1 MERMFVKSRP
11 FERQYARFSLN
22 PSLSIREQKE
32 HQLMSE
38 VSSRLLVSL
47 EGGVKRITFNNP
59 ARRNAVD
66 FETMGRFAET
76 IKESF
81 DDETRVVVITGAGDS
96 FCAGADLQ
104 ASLSGGVP
112 RDVETDLREVI
123 NPGVM
128 AMRDLPKP
136 IIARVHGHA
145 AGIGCNYA
153 LAADIIIASD
163 QAFFSQAFIKIGLMP
178 DGGGTYFLPRL
189 IGYNKAFELM
199 ALGDPIPAQQAFEM
213 GMLNRVVSA
222 GELDATVA
230 MVAQRLASAPAIALA
245 KIKAGLMGSLQSDLA
260 SALEF
265 EAAGQGECFRSAD
278 FAEGVAAFLQK
289 RKAVFT
295 GK

>member
-1 MERMFVKSRP
+1 
-11 FERQYARFSLN
+11 
-22 PSLSIREQKE
+22 
-32 HQLMSE
+32 MSE
-38 VSSRLLVSL
+38 VSDRLLVSL

-59 ARRNAVD
+59 ARRNSVD
-66 FETMGRFAET
+66 FETMRRLTET

-81 DDETRVVVITGAGDS
+81 EDETRVIVITGAGDS

-104 ASLSGGVP
+104 AGLSGA
-112 RDVETDLREVI
+112 RDVTTDLREVI

-128 AMRDLPKP
+128 AMRGLPKP

-153 LAADIIIASD
+153 LAADIIVASD

-189 IGYNKAFELM
+189 VGYNKAFELM
-199 ALGDPIPAQQAFEM
+199 ALGDPVPAQQAFEM
-213 GMLNRVVSA
+213 GMLNRVVPA
-222 GELDATVA
+222 GELDATVDA
-230 MVAQRLASAPAIALA
+230 MAERLASAPAIALA
-245 KIKAGLMGSLQSDLA
+245 KIKAGLANGLRSDLA

-278 FAEGVAAFLQK
+278 FKEGVAAFLQK

>member
-1 MERMFVKSRP
+1 MFVKSRP
-11 FERQYARFSLN
+11 IERQYARFSLN
-22 PSLSIREQKE
+22 PSLSIREKEQKE

-47 EGGVKRITFNNP
+47 DGGVKRITFNNP
-59 ARRNAVD
+59 TRRNAVD
-66 FETMGRFAET
+66 FETMRRFAET
-76 IKESF
+76 IKESV
-81 DDETRVVVITGAGDS
+81 DDKTRVIIITGAGDS

-104 ASLSGGVP
+104 SSLSSSIP
-112 RDVETDLREVI
+112 RDVTADLREVV

-128 AMRDLPKP
+128 AMRNLPKP
-136 IIARVHGHA
+136 IIARVDGHA

-163 QAFFSQAFIKIGLMP
+163 RAFFTQAFIKIGLMP

-189 IGYNKAFELM
+189 VGYNKAFELM

-213 GMLNRVVSA
+213 GMLNRVTPA
-222 GELDATVA
+222 AELDATVNA
-230 MVAQRLASAPAIALA
+230 LAERLASAPALALA
-245 KIKAGLMGSLQSDLA
+245 MIKTGLMNSLQSDLA

>member
-1 MERMFVKSRP
+1 
-11 FERQYARFSLN
+11 
-22 PSLSIREQKE
+22 
-32 HQLMSE
+32 MSE
-38 VSSRLLVSL
+38 ASMSEASGKLLVSL
-47 EGGVKRITFNNP
+47 EDGVKRITFNNP

-66 FETMGRFAET
+66 FETMRLFAET

-81 DDETRVVVITGAGDS
+81 EDETRVVVITGAGES

-104 ASLSGGVP
+104 AGLSSAVP
-112 RDVETDLREVI
+112 RNVETDLREVI
-123 NPGVM
+123 NPGVI
-128 AMRDLPKP
+128 AMRALPKP

-153 LAADIIIASD
+153 LGADIIIASD

-189 IGYNKAFELM
+189 VGYNKAFELM
-199 ALGDPIPAQQAFEM
+199 ALGDPISAQQAFEM
-213 GMLNRVVSA
+213 GMLNRVVPA
-222 GELDATVA
+222 GELDATVDA
-230 MVAQRLASAPAIALA
+230 ITRRLADAPAIALA
-245 KIKAGLMGSLQSDLA
+245 RIKGGLVGSLQSDLT

-265 EAAGQGECFRSAD
+265 EAEGQGECFRSAD
-278 FAEGVAAFLQK
+278 FAEGVTAFLQK

>member
-1 MERMFVKSRP
+1 
-11 FERQYARFSLN
+11 
-22 PSLSIREQKE
+22 
-32 HQLMSE
+32 MSE
-38 VSSRLLVSL
+38 VASRLLVSL

-66 FETMGRFAET
+66 FETMRLFAKT

-81 DDETRVVVITGAGDS
+81 DDETRVIVITGAGDS

-104 ASLSGGVP
+104 SGLSGGVP
-112 RDVETDLREVI
+112 RNVETDLREIV

-189 IGYNKAFELM
+189 VGYNKAFELM
-199 ALGDPIPAQQAFEM
+199 ALGDSIPAQQAFEM
-213 GMLNRVVSA
+213 GMLNRVMPA
-222 GELDATVA
+222 GELDATVDA
-230 MVAQRLASAPAIALA
+230 LTRRLADAPAFALA
-245 KIKAGLMGSLQSDLA
+245 KIKAALTGSLQSDLA

-265 EAAGQGECFRSAD
+265 EAVGQGACFRTSD
-278 FAEGVAAFLQK
+278 FAEGVTAFLQK

>member
-1 MERMFVKSRP
+1 
-11 FERQYARFSLN
+11 
-22 PSLSIREQKE
+22 
-32 HQLMSE
+32 MSE

-59 ARRNAVD
+59 MRRNSVD
-66 FETMGRFAET
+66 FETMLRFTET

-81 DDETRVVVITGAGDS
+81 EDGTRVVVITGAGDS

-104 ASLSGGVP
+104 AAFSGAAA
-112 RDVETDLREVI
+112 RDVTTDIREVV

-128 AMRDLPKP
+128 AMRGLPKP

-189 IGYNKAFELM
+189 VGYNKAFELM
-199 ALGDPIPAQQAFEM
+199 ALGDPVPAQQAFEM
-213 GMLNRVVSA
+213 GMLNRVVPV
-222 GELDATVA
+222 GELDSTVDA
-230 MVAQRLASAPAIALA
+230 LTRRLADAPAIALA
-245 KIKAGLMGSLQSDLA
+245 KIKAGLANGLQSDLA

-265 EAAGQGECFRSAD
+265 EAAGQGDCFRSAD

>member
-1 MERMFVKSRP
+1 
-11 FERQYARFSLN
+11 
-22 PSLSIREQKE
+22 
-32 HQLMSE
+32 MSE
-38 VSSRLLVSL
+38 VSDRLLVSL
-47 EGGVKRITFNNP
+47 EAGVKRVTFNNP
-59 ARRNAVD
+59 ARRNSID
-66 FETMGRFAET
+66 FETMQRFTAA

-81 DDETRVVVITGAGDS
+81 EDETRVIVITGAGDS

-104 ASLSGGVP
+104 AGLSGV
-112 RDVETDLREVI
+112 RDVTTDLREVI

-128 AMRDLPKP
+128 AMRSLPKP

-153 LAADIIIASD
+153 LAADIIVASD

-189 IGYNKAFELM
+189 VGYNKAFELM
-199 ALGDPIPAQQAFEM
+199 ALGDPVPAQQAFEM
-213 GMLNRVVSA
+213 GMINRVVA
-222 GELDATVA
+222 PAELDATVDA
-230 MVAQRLASAPAIALA
+230 MAERLASAPAIALA
-245 KIKAGLMGSLQSDLA
+245 KIKAGLANGLQSDLA

-278 FAEGVAAFLQK
+278 FTEGVAAFLQK

>member
-1 MERMFVKSRP
+1 
-11 FERQYARFSLN
+11 
-22 PSLSIREQKE
+22 
-32 HQLMSE
+32 MSE
-38 VSSRLLVSL
+38 VSDRLLVSL
-47 EGGVKRITFNNP
+47 EAGVKRVTFNNP
-59 ARRNAVD
+59 ARRNSID
-66 FETMGRFAET
+66 FETMRRLTEA

-81 DDETRVVVITGAGDS
+81 EDETRVIVITGAGDS

-104 ASLSGGVP
+104 AGLSGV
-112 RDVETDLREVI
+112 RDVTTDLREVI

-128 AMRDLPKP
+128 AMRSLPKP

-153 LAADIIIASD
+153 LAADIIVASD

-189 IGYNKAFELM
+189 VGYNKAFELM
-199 ALGDPIPAQQAFEM
+199 ALGDSIPAQQAFEM
-213 GMLNRVVSA
+213 GMINRVVA
-222 GELDATVA
+222 PAELDATVDA
-230 MVAQRLASAPAIALA
+230 MAERLASAPAIALA
-245 KIKAGLMGSLQSDLA
+245 KIKAGLANGLQSDLA

-278 FAEGVAAFLQK
+278 FIEGVAAFLQK

>member
-1 MERMFVKSRP
+1 
-11 FERQYARFSLN
+11 
-22 PSLSIREQKE
+22 
-32 HQLMSE
+32 MSE
-38 VSSRLLVSL
+38 VSDRLLVSL
-47 EGGVKRITFNNP
+47 EAGVKRVTFNNP
-59 ARRNAVD
+59 ARRNSID
-66 FETMGRFAET
+66 FETMQRFTEA

-81 DDETRVVVITGAGDS
+81 EDETRVIVITGAGDS

-104 ASLSGGVP
+104 AGLSGV
-112 RDVETDLREVI
+112 RDVTTDLREVI

-128 AMRDLPKP
+128 AMRSLPKP

-153 LAADIIIASD
+153 LAADIIVASD

-189 IGYNKAFELM
+189 VGYNKAFELM
-199 ALGDPIPAQQAFEM
+199 ALGDPVPAQQAFEM
-213 GMLNRVVSA
+213 GMINRVVA
-222 GELDATVA
+222 PAELNATVEA
-230 MVAQRLASAPAIALA
+230 MAERLASAPAIALA
-245 KIKAGLMGSLQSDLA
+245 KIKAGLANGLQSDLA

-278 FAEGVAAFLQK
+278 FTEGVAAFLQK

>member
-1 MERMFVKSRP
+1 
-11 FERQYARFSLN
+11 
-22 PSLSIREQKE
+22 
-32 HQLMSE
+32 MSE
-38 VSSRLLVSL
+38 VASKLLVSL

-59 ARRNAVD
+59 GRRNAVD
-66 FETMGRFAET
+66 FETMRLFAET

-81 DDETRVVVITGAGDS
+81 DDETRVIVITGAGDS

-104 ASLSGGVP
+104 AGLSAGRV
-112 RDVETDLREVI
+112 RDVETDLREVV
-123 NPGVM
+123 NPGVV
-128 AMRDLPKP
+128 AMRSLPKP

-189 IGYNKAFELM
+189 VGYNRAFELM
-199 ALGDPIPAQQAFEM
+199 ALGDQIPARQAFEM
-213 GMLNRVVSA
+213 GMINRVTPA
-222 GELDATVA
+222 GELDATVDA
-230 MVAQRLASAPAIALA
+230 LAERLASAPAVALA
-245 KIKAGLMGSLQSDLA
+245 RVKAGLVRSLQSDLA

-265 EAAGQGECFRSAD
+265 EAVGQGECFRSAD

>member
-1 MERMFVKSRP
+1 
-11 FERQYARFSLN
+11 
-22 PSLSIREQKE
+22 
-32 HQLMSE
+32 MSE
-38 VSSRLLVSL
+38 VSDRLLVSL
-47 EGGVKRITFNNP
+47 EAGVKRITFNNP
-59 ARRNAVD
+59 ARRNSID
-66 FETMGRFAET
+66 FETMRRLTEA

-81 DDETRVVVITGAGDS
+81 EDETRVIVITGAGDS

-104 ASLSGGVP
+104 AGLSGV
-112 RDVETDLREVI
+112 RDVTTDLREVI

-128 AMRDLPKP
+128 AMRSLPKP

-153 LAADIIIASD
+153 LAADIIVASD

-189 IGYNKAFELM
+189 VGYNKAFELM
-199 ALGDPIPAQQAFEM
+199 ALGDSVPAQQAFEM
-213 GMLNRVVSA
+213 GMINRVVA
-222 GELDATVA
+222 PAELDATVDA
-230 MVAQRLASAPAIALA
+230 MAERLASAPAIALA
-245 KIKAGLMGSLQSDLA
+245 KIKAGLANGLQSDLA

-278 FAEGVAAFLQK
+278 FIEGVAAFLQK

>member
-1 MERMFVKSRP
+1 
-11 FERQYARFSLN
+11 
-22 PSLSIREQKE
+22 
-32 HQLMSE
+32 MSE
-38 VSSRLLVSL
+38 VSDRLLVSL
-47 EGGVKRITFNNP
+47 EAGVKRVTFNNP
-59 ARRNAVD
+59 ARRNSID
-66 FETMGRFAET
+66 FETMQRFTEA

-81 DDETRVVVITGAGDS
+81 EDETRVIVITGAGDS

-104 ASLSGGVP
+104 AGLSGV
-112 RDVETDLREVI
+112 RDVTTDLREVI
-123 NPGVM
+123 NPGVL
-128 AMRDLPKP
+128 AMRSLPKP

-153 LAADIIIASD
+153 LAADIIVASD

-189 IGYNKAFELM
+189 VGYNKAFELM
-199 ALGDPIPAQQAFEM
+199 ALGDSVPARQAFEL
-213 GMLNRVVSA
+213 GMINRVVA
-222 GELDATVA
+222 PAELDATVDA
-230 MVAQRLASAPAIALA
+230 MAERLASAPAIALA
-245 KIKAGLMGSLQSDLA
+245 KIKAGLANGLQSDLA

-278 FAEGVAAFLQK
+278 FKEGVAAFLQK

>member
-1 MERMFVKSRP
+1 
-11 FERQYARFSLN
+11 
-22 PSLSIREQKE
+22 
-32 HQLMSE
+32 MSE
-38 VSSRLLVSL
+38 VSDRLLVSL
-47 EGGVKRITFNNP
+47 EAGVKRVTFNNP
-59 ARRNAVD
+59 ARRNSID
-66 FETMGRFAET
+66 FETMQRFTEA

-81 DDETRVVVITGAGDS
+81 EDETRVIVITGAGDS

-104 ASLSGGVP
+104 AGLSGA
-112 RDVETDLREVI
+112 RDVTTDLREVI
-123 NPGVM
+123 NPGVL
-128 AMRDLPKP
+128 AMRSLPKP

-189 IGYNKAFELM
+189 VGYNKAFELM
-199 ALGDPIPAQQAFEM
+199 ALGDPVPAQQAFEM
-213 GMLNRVVSA
+213 GMLNRVVA
-222 GELDATVA
+222 PAELDATVDA
-230 MVAQRLASAPAIALA
+230 MAERLASAPAIALA
-245 KIKAGLMGSLQSDLA
+245 KIKAGLANGLQSDLA

-278 FAEGVAAFLQK
+278 FTEGVAAFLQK

>member
-1 MERMFVKSRP
+1 
-11 FERQYARFSLN
+11 
-22 PSLSIREQKE
+22 
-32 HQLMSE
+32 MSE

-59 ARRNAVD
+59 TRRNSVD
-66 FETMGRFAET
+66 FETMLRFTET

-81 DDETRVVVITGAGDS
+81 EDGTRVVVITGAGDS

-104 ASLSGGVP
+104 AAFSGAAA
-112 RDVETDLREVI
+112 RDVTTDIREVV

-128 AMRDLPKP
+128 AMRGLPKP

-189 IGYNKAFELM
+189 VGYNKAFELM
-199 ALGDPIPAQQAFEM
+199 ALGDPVPAQQAFEM
-213 GMLNRVVSA
+213 GMLNRVVPV
-222 GELDATVA
+222 GELDSTVDA
-230 MVAQRLASAPAIALA
+230 LTRRLADAPAIPLA
-245 KIKAGLMGSLQSDLA
+245 KIKAGLANGLQSDLA

-265 EAAGQGECFRSAD
+265 EAAGQGDCFRSAD

>member
-1 MERMFVKSRP
+1 
-11 FERQYARFSLN
+11 
-22 PSLSIREQKE
+22 
-32 HQLMSE
+32 MSE
-38 VSSRLLVSL
+38 VSGRLLVSL
-47 EGGVKRITFNNP
+47 EGGVKRVTFNNP
-59 ARRNAVD
+59 TRRNSVD
-66 FETMGRFAET
+66 FETMQRLTGV

-81 DDETRVVVITGAGDS
+81 EDETRVIVITGAGDS

-104 ASLSGGVP
+104 AGIPSAAG
-112 RDVETDLREVI
+112 RDVTTDIREVV
-123 NPGVM
+123 NPGVL
-128 AMRDLPKP
+128 AMRGLPKP

-189 IGYNKAFELM
+189 VGYNKAFELM
-199 ALGDPIPAQQAFEM
+199 ALGDSIPAQQAFEM
-213 GMLNRVVSA
+213 GMINRVVA
-222 GELDATVA
+222 TAELDATVDA
-230 MVAQRLASAPAIALA
+230 LTQRLANSPPIALA
-245 KIKAGLMGSLQSDLA
+245 KIKAGLSGSLQSDLA

-265 EAAGQGECFRSAD
+265 EAVNQGDCFRTAD
-278 FAEGVAAFLQK
+278 FIEGVAAFLQK

>member
-1 MERMFVKSRP
+1 
-11 FERQYARFSLN
+11 
-22 PSLSIREQKE
+22 
-32 HQLMSE
+32 MSE
-38 VSSRLLVSL
+38 VSDRLLVSL

-59 ARRNAVD
+59 ARRNSVD
-66 FETMGRFAET
+66 FETMRRFTET

-81 DDETRVVVITGAGDS
+81 EDETRVIVITGAGDS

-104 ASLSGGVP
+104 AGLSGA
-112 RDVETDLREVI
+112 RDVTTDLREVI
-123 NPGVM
+123 NPGVL
-128 AMRDLPKP
+128 AMRGLPKP

-153 LAADIIIASD
+153 LAADIIVASD

-189 IGYNKAFELM
+189 VGYNKAFELM
-199 ALGDPIPAQQAFEM
+199 ALGDQIPAGQAFEM
-213 GMLNRVVSA
+213 GMINRVVRV
-222 GELDATVA
+222 GELDATVDA
-230 MVAQRLASAPAIALA
+230 MAERLASAPAIALA
-245 KIKAGLMGSLQSDLA
+245 KIKAGLANGLQSDLA

-278 FAEGVAAFLQK
+278 FIEGVAAFLQK

>member
-1 MERMFVKSRP
+1 
-11 FERQYARFSLN
+11 
-22 PSLSIREQKE
+22 
-32 HQLMSE
+32 MSE
-38 VSSRLLVSL
+38 VSDRLLVSL
-47 EGGVKRITFNNP
+47 EAGVKRVTFNNP
-59 ARRNAVD
+59 ARRNSID
-66 FETMGRFAET
+66 FETMQRFTEA

-81 DDETRVVVITGAGDS
+81 EDETRVIVITGAGDS

-104 ASLSGGVP
+104 AGLSGV
-112 RDVETDLREVI
+112 RDVTTDLREVI

-128 AMRDLPKP
+128 AMRSLPKP

-153 LAADIIIASD
+153 LAADIIVASD

-189 IGYNKAFELM
+189 VGYNKAFELM
-199 ALGDPIPAQQAFEM
+199 ALGDPVPAQQAFEM

-222 GELDATVA
+222 SELDATVDA
-230 MVAQRLASAPAIALA
+230 MADRLASAPAIALA
-245 KIKAGLMGSLQSDLA
+245 KIKAGLANGLQSDLA

-265 EAAGQGECFRSAD
+265 EASGQGECFRSAD
-278 FAEGVAAFLQK
+278 FIEGVAAFLQK